1 MRSSENK
8 ILVTG
13 SNGQLGSELRDLE
26 KEFNNFEFVFLNRSS
41 MPLNDSGSILK
52 VLSKEKP
59 NYIINAAAYTAVDKA
74 EDEKEIAF
82 LINDEA
88 VDIIS
93 KWCTLNKSRLIH
105 ISTDYVFDGTS
116 SSPVKEDDITNPI
129 NTYGAS
135 KLAGEKK
142 VTQNC
147 NEYMIFR
154 TSWVYSRYGNNFVK
168 TMCKLMENRDEIS
181 VVSDQIGSSTYA
193 KDLAKAALQI
203 IASNNWKTGIYN
215 YSNEGQISWYD
226 FAVEIQKIMK
236 FDCKVKKI
244 LTRDFPTKA
253 KRPSFS
259 LLDKTKIKE
268 TFGLEVPKWDYS
280 LKQMLNKNI

>member
-26 KEFNNFEFVFLNRSS
+26 KEFNNFEFVFVNRSL
-41 MPLNDSGSILK
+41 MPLNDSYSVLK

-82 LINDEA
+82 LINDKA
-88 VDIIS
+88 VDTIS
-93 KWCTLNKSRLIH
+93 KWCALNKSRLIH

-116 SSPVKEDDITNPI
+116 SLPVKEDDITNPI

-142 VTQNC
+142 VIQNC

-168 TMCKLMENRDEIS
+168 TMCKLMESRDEIS

-193 KDLAKAALQI
+193 KDLAEIILQI
-203 IASNNWKTGIYN
+203 IAFKKWKSGIYN

-236 FDCKVKKI
+236 FDCKVNKI
-244 LTRDFPTKA
+244 LTKDFPAKA

-259 LLDKTKIKE
+259 LLNKNKIKE
-268 TFGLEVPKWDYS
+268 TFDIEIPNWGDS
-280 LKQMLNKNI
+280 LRKMLNKNI